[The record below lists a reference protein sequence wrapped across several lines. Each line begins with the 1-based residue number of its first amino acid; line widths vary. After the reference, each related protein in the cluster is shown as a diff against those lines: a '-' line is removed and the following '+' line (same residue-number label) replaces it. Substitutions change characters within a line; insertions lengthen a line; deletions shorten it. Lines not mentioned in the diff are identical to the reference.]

1 MAALHM
7 SQEKMGVVYMAG
19 WEVSVIA
26 FLLTAVMGDQT
37 QCVCVEMITLGR
49 KHIAQIYVC
58 LA

>member
-49 KHIAQIYVC
+49 KHIA
-58 LA
+58 